1 MRRRVETPIG
11 QKRCGMSPSKLESSA
26 FKNSPFKVLGE
37 CLGLT
42 VQEIQKILP
51 KEGS

>member
-1 MRRRVETPIG
+1 MWNVFKQIG
-11 QKRCGMSPSKLESSA
+11 TMESSA

-37 CLGLT
+37 CVGLT

>member
-1 MRRRVETPIG
+1 
-11 QKRCGMSPSKLESSA
+11 MSSSKLESFA
-26 FKNSPFKVLGE
+26 FKNSPFKILGE
-37 CLGLT
+37 CLRLT